1 MIRIYKT
8 MDEKGLFKEI
18 DKIEKG
24 CWINLVDPS
33 TQEINNIINA
43 VKVNED
49 FVKYALDIEER
60 ARIDVEDNQ
69 TLIIIDTPIVESKR
83 KEIRSDFATI
93 PLGII
98 VVNDDYFIT
107 ICSQKIDILEEFYES
122 KVKDFY
128 TYKKTRFTLQILYKI
143 ATYYLMY
150 LKKINKEADK
160 TEIKLQNDLRNEE
173 LMKLLSLEKSLVY
186 FTTSL
191 KSNELVMERLLRGSY
206 LKLYE
211 DDKDYL
217 EDAIIENKQAIEMVT
232 ITRDILSGTTNAY
245 ASIIS
250 NNLNIVMKFLA
261 SVTIVFSIPTIV
273 SGIWGMNVKGIFF
286 ENNEYGF
293 IIVIF
298 IALILSLLAYIWL
311 KKKDMWK

>member
-1 MIRIYKT
+1 MLKIYKT
-8 MDEKGLFKEI
+8 FDELEKFKEVK
-18 DKIEKG
+18 KIEKG
-24 CWINLVDPS
+24 CWINLVDP
-33 TQEINNIINA
+33 TEKELKKIIKA
-43 VKVNED
+43 VKLNED

-69 TLIIIDTPIVESKR
+69 TLIIIDIPIVESKR
-83 KEIRSDFATI
+83 KEVKSDFSTI
-93 PLGII
+93 PLAII

-107 ICSQKIDILEEFYES
+107 ICSIKADILEDFTES

-143 ATYYLMY
+143 ATYYLTY
-150 LKKINKEADK
+150 LKKINKETDK
-160 TEIKLQNDLRNEE
+160 AESKLQVDLKNQE
-173 LMKLLSLEKSLVY
+173 LIKLLSLEKSLVY

-191 KSNELVMERLLRGSY
+191 KSNELVLERLLRGNY

-217 EDAIIENKQAIEMVT
+217 EDTIIENKQAIEMVT

-261 SVTIVFSIPTIV
+261 TVTIIFSIPTIV
-273 SGIWGMNVKGIFF
+273 SGLWGMNVSGIPFAKSPF
-286 ENNEYGF
+286 GF
-293 IIVIF
+293 IIVIV
-298 IALILSLLAYIWL
+298 IAIILSIISYIWL
-311 KKKDMWK
+311 RKRDM

>member
-1 MIRIYKT
+1 MLKIYKT
-8 MDEKGLFKEI
+8 VDEKGLFREI

-24 CWINLVDPS
+24 SWISLVDPS
-33 TQEINNIINA
+33 VQEINNIVNSIG
-43 VKVNED
+43 VNED

-69 TLIIIDTPIVESKR
+69 TLIIIDVPIIESKR
-83 KEIRSDFATI
+83 KEVKSDFSTI

-107 ICSQKIDILEEFYES
+107 ICSQNIDILKEFYES

-128 TYKKTRFTLQILYKI
+128 TYKKTRFTLQILYKV
-143 ATYYLMY
+143 ATHYLMY
-150 LKKINKEADK
+150 LKKINRETDK
-160 TEIKLQNDLRNEE
+160 AESKLQTDLKNAE

-191 KSNELVMERLLRGSY
+191 KSNEIVMERLLRGSY

-232 ITRDILSGTTNAY
+232 ITRDILAGTTNAY
-245 ASIIS
+245 ASVIS

-273 SGIWGMNVKGIFF
+273 SGIWGMNVNGILFKDSP
-286 ENNEYGF
+286 YGF
-293 IIVIF
+293 LIVIGIA
-298 IALILSLLAYIWL
+298 IALAVLAYIWL
-311 KKKDMWK
+311 RKRDMW

>member
-1 MIRIYKT
+1 MLRIYKT

-107 ICSQKIDILEEFYES
+107 IC
-122 KVKDFY
+122 
-128 TYKKTRFTLQILYKI
+128 T
-143 ATYYLMY
+143 
-150 LKKINKEADK
+150 
-160 TEIKLQNDLRNEE
+160 
-173 LMKLLSLEKSLVY
+173 
-186 FTTSL
+186 
-191 KSNELVMERLLRGSY
+191 
-206 LKLYE
+206 
-211 DDKDYL
+211 
-217 EDAIIENKQAIEMVT
+217 
-232 ITRDILSGTTNAY
+232 
-245 ASIIS
+245 
-250 NNLNIVMKFLA
+250 
-261 SVTIVFSIPTIV
+261 
-273 SGIWGMNVKGIFF
+273 
-286 ENNEYGF
+286 
-293 IIVIF
+293 
-298 IALILSLLAYIWL
+298 
-311 KKKDMWK
+311 

>member
-1 MIRIYKT
+1 MI
-8 MDEKGLFKEI
+8 
-18 DKIEKG
+18 
-24 CWINLVDPS
+24 
-33 TQEINNIINA
+33 
-43 VKVNED
+43 
-49 FVKYALDIEER
+49 
-60 ARIDVEDNQ
+60 
-69 TLIIIDTPIVESKR
+69 
-83 KEIRSDFATI
+83 
-93 PLGII
+93 
-98 VVNDDYFIT
+98 YF
-107 ICSQKIDILEEFYES
+107 
-122 KVKDFY
+122 
-128 TYKKTRFTLQILYKI
+128 
-143 ATYYLMY
+143 
-150 LKKINKEADK
+150 
-160 TEIKLQNDLRNEE
+160 
-173 LMKLLSLEKSLVY
+173 LSLEKSLVY

>member
-1 MIRIYKT
+1 MLKIYKT

-150 LKKINKEADK
+150 LKKINKETDK
-160 TEIKLQNDLRNEE
+160 AEIKLQNDLRNEE

-191 KSNELVMERLLRGSY
+191 KSN
-206 LKLYE
+206 
-211 DDKDYL
+211 
-217 EDAIIENKQAIEMVT
+217 
-232 ITRDILSGTTNAY
+232 
-245 ASIIS
+245 
-250 NNLNIVMKFLA
+250 
-261 SVTIVFSIPTIV
+261 
-273 SGIWGMNVKGIFF
+273 
-286 ENNEYGF
+286 
-293 IIVIF
+293 
-298 IALILSLLAYIWL
+298 
-311 KKKDMWK
+311 

>member
-1 MIRIYKT
+1 MLRIYKT

-150 LKKINKEADK
+150 LKKINKETDK
-160 TEIKLQNDLRNEE
+160 AEIKLQNDLRNEE

-191 KSNELVMERLLRGSY
+191 KSNELVMERLLRGS
-206 LKLYE
+206 
-211 DDKDYL
+211 
-217 EDAIIENKQAIEMVT
+217 
-232 ITRDILSGTTNAY
+232 
-245 ASIIS
+245 
-250 NNLNIVMKFLA
+250 
-261 SVTIVFSIPTIV
+261 
-273 SGIWGMNVKGIFF
+273 
-286 ENNEYGF
+286 
-293 IIVIF
+293 
-298 IALILSLLAYIWL
+298 
-311 KKKDMWK
+311 